1 MTRVIGKGR
10 YAGEVYPE
18 SARAGTAGAAL
29 EPMDLVL
36 WVGVTDV
43 PPTTPNGTAVT
54 DGTAGP
60 FPDLQTAFDFVTAL
74 PVGAN
79 TKVTY
84 YVNSTSPTGAYTTP
98 SSGHHNIIGLDTR
111 TTIGALTI
119 TPEEEGDLTVS
130 CRNLAGSILVSG
142 GLGHV
147 FLTITNDAPGVSGI
161 AAADIAF
168 GDSFGG
174 SIDLV
179 WVNGFVQACVSATS
193 RARFYNCQFPS
204 QGAVQC
210 LAIDTCANCDI
221 DANNTIAVSDVP
233 NGLGFVGCNF
243 HNGPVEFQG
252 PPGSIVLDPES
263 GLTFNTAATLSGGAT
278 TNLASDIGKVLTVVA
293 PGLPRWMP
301 P

>member
-1 MTRVIGKGR
+1 
-10 YAGEVYPE
+10 
-18 SARAGTAGAAL
+18 
-29 EPMDLVL
+29 MDLVF
-36 WVGVTDV
+36 WVGLTDI

-60 FPDLQTAFDFVTAL
+60 FQDLQAAFDFVTAL

-84 YVNSTSPTGAYTTP
+84 YVNSTIPTGAYTTP
-98 SSGHHNIIGLDTR
+98 SSGHHNIVGLDTR
-111 TTIGALTI
+111 TTIGTLI
-119 TPEEEGDLTVS
+119 VTPEEEGDLTVS
-130 CRNLAGSILVSG
+130 CRNLSGSILVSG

-147 FLTITNDAPGVSGI
+147 FLTITNDAPGVSGV
-161 AAADIAF
+161 AAADIAL

-174 SIDLV
+174 LIDLV
-179 WVNGFVQACVSATS
+179 WANGFVQSCISATS

-210 LAIDTCANCDI
+210 FAIDTCADCDI
-221 DANNTIAVSDVP
+221 DSNNTIAVSDVP

-263 GLTFNTAATLSGGAT
+263 GLTFNTATVISGGAT
-278 TNLASDIGKVLTVVA
+278 TNLAGNIGNVLTVVA